1 MGAFKELYNE
11 QKEYI
16 NELLNDGYVLDD
28 ADLDFDNPEEE
39 LEEDE
44 NAVYTDVDV
53 EDNGEL
59 NERLVKKIV
68 IRRGKKIK
76 KWFSTDKN
84 KHIVPNPDGGKPK
97 EVKTLSKEKIN
108 RKKGARKAKISR
120 KSGQA
125 QSKIKRKM
133 SNRKR
138 KIFGL
143 K

>member
-16 NELLNDGYVLDD
+16 NEMLNDGYVLDD

-39 LEEDE
+39 LVEDE

-53 EDNGEL
+53 EDDGMLKEKIF
-59 NERLVKKIV
+59 KKLV
-68 IRRGKKIK
+68 IRGGKKIK
-76 KWFSTDKN
+76 KWFSTDPN
-84 KHIVPNPDGGKPK
+84 KHIVPNPSGGKPK

-108 RKKGARKAKISR
+108 RKKGARKARIKR